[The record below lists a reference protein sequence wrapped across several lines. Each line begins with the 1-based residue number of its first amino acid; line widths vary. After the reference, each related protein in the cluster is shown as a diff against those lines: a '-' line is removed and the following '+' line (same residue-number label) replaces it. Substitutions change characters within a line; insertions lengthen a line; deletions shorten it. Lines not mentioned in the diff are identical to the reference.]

1 MELHQVIKKILITEK
16 SNMDREAANKY
27 HFEVNRKANKVEIGS
42 AVEKLFKVKVADVRV
57 LHVLG
62 KKKRTGKVTGQ
73 KSSWKKAIVTLA
85 AGSRIEIAEGV

>member
-1 MELHQVIKKILITEK
+1 MELHQIIKKILITEK

-27 HFEVNRKANKVEIGS
+27 HFEVNRKANKVEIGN

>member
-1 MELHQVIKKILITEK
+1 MEIHQIIKKILITEK
-16 SNMDREAANKY
+16 SNIDREAANKY
-27 HFEVNRKANKVEIGS
+27 HFEVNRKANKIEIGN